1 MRSLLLFLL
10 LLFFDSSC
18 IDPSPSYSMI
28 NLRNI
33 EGNWLSYKG
42 VEFNENWRRT
52 SENRFEGEGF
62 SMNGVDTSFFESLS
76 IERVGDSI
84 YYKVNLVDESQSVDF
99 LLIDASINSWTFMN
113 PENDFPSIIKY
124 SVEKDSL
131 LIVTISDIRGNK
143 KQHFYLQKSMQ

>member
-1 MRSLLLFLL
+1 
-10 LLFFDSSC
+10 
-18 IDPSPSYSMI
+18 
-28 NLRNI
+28 
-33 EGNWLSYKG
+33 LSYKG
-42 VEFNENWRRT
+42 VEFNEIGGVRVKTGLKERV
-52 SENRFEGEGF
+52 F